1 MVLAADTNFIEIG
14 VKGIGK
20 MGITDGGRSLLG
32 QQWLKS
38 KTEVVHLRKGI
49 TSSWKHQEQWNVN

>member
-1 MVLAADTNFIEIG
+1 MVLAANTNLIEVG

-20 MGITDGGRSLLG
+20 VEIIDAERCPLG

-38 KTEVVHLRKGI
+38 KTEVDRHRKGI
-49 TSSWKHQEQWNVN
+49 TFPQKHQE